1 MATKINKSDAA
12 IKSSQVEA
20 MNPFAPQVPDLVCFT
35 HLRWDFVF
43 QRPQHLMTRWAR
55 EHRVFYVEEPV
66 FDSNT
71 PRLDITTRD
80 CGVHVVVPHLPAGLQ
95 HAEYTALQEALIQD
109 DLFLEFGVTDY
120 ILWYYT
126 PMALAFTQHLEPL
139 VLVYDC
145 MDELS
150 AFKNAPRDLPVL
162 EADLLELADVVFT
175 GGCSLYEARCKLHK
189 NIHPFPSSIDA
200 NHFRSAREATEE
212 PSDQASIPPVRLGF
226 CGVIDERMNQQL
238 IAEIADL
245 RPDWQLVMIGPV
257 VKIDPAELPQRR
269 NIHYLGA
276 RAYEDLPQYFSGW
289 QVAIMPFALNES
301 TRFISPTKTPEYL
314 AAGIPTIS
322 TSIRDVVH
330 PYGQMGLVKIADTA
344 AAFVAE
350 AEYLMSPHFRRQ
362 NWIREVDEFLSLSSW
377 DRTWS
382 RMMQLI
388 NTAVRRRYPDFIDT
402 EIMPAIQPV
411 KKDKSAVFSPAS
423 GD

>member
-1 MATKINKSDAA
+1 MTKKINKSDGA
-12 IKSSQVEA
+12 INTSQVEVI
-20 MNPFAPQVPDLVCFT
+20 NPFAPHVPDLVCFT

-66 FDSNT
+66 FDSST

-80 CGVHVVVPHLPAGLQ
+80 CGVHVVVPHLPPGLQ
-95 HAEYTALQEALIQD
+95 QAEYTALQEALIQD

-150 AFKNAPRDLPVL
+150 AFKNAPRDLPML

-175 GGCSLYEARCKLHK
+175 GGASLYEARCKLHK

-212 PSDQASIPPVRLGF
+212 PSDQASIPHFRLGF
-226 CGVIDERMNQQL
+226 CGVIDERMNQEL

-245 RPDWQLVMIGPV
+245 RPNWQLVMIGPV

-269 NIHYLGA
+269 NIHYLGP
-276 RAYEDLPQYFSGW
+276 RAYEDLPRYFSGW
-289 QVAIMPFALNES
+289 QVALLPFALNES

-314 AAGIPTIS
+314 AAGLPTIS

-330 PYGQMGLVKIADTA
+330 PYGQMGLVRIADTA
-344 AAFVAE
+344 ADFVAE
-350 AEYLMSPHFRRQ
+350 AEYLMSAEFHRPSWMRQ
-362 NWIREVDEFLSLSSW
+362 VDELLSFNSW

-388 NTAVRRRYPDFIDT
+388 NASVRRRYPDFIDT
-402 EIMPAIQPV
+402 EIMPAIQPL
-411 KKDKSAVFSPAS
+411 KKGKSAVFTPAT